1 MNKYLK
7 LSIVFTVLYIPL
19 IIIRVHP
26 FLNQYFE
33 IFNFGNFRFGIVSYV
48 TFVFIILATITG
60 VMAIIQATKST
71 SKWALVAWIFGIAN
85 ILCLLL
91 ATMVLYNTITTFGP

>member
-7 LSIVFTVLYIPL
+7 LSIVFTVLYILL
-19 IIIRVHP
+19 ITLSSYP

-33 IFNFGNFRFGIVSYV
+33 IFNFGNFRFGILQYV
-48 TFVFIILATITG
+48 AFVFIVLSAITG
-60 VMAIIQATKST
+60 VMAIIQTIKST
-71 SKWALVAWIFGIAN
+71 SKWTLITFIMGIAN

-91 ATMVLYNTITTFGP
+91 SAIVLYDSMVMFGS